1 MPFIPNTP
9 ESLLGRSDSKDPSS
23 TCRGITSNGRAC
35 RRSVARAAGGDKEL
49 YCWQH
54 KDQAC
59 GSPHCTPLPQSIP
72 EGRNNSLDTLADRIG
87 LVNLQDGPQK
97 HRPSRPKP
105 KQQSLKC
112 CFCFEL
118 PIDQIDENEPP
129 PRPRP
134 QPRPVQGATAAS
146 GPGARPSR
154 VHVGPASPSKASR
167 KSAAQRR
174 TLALIP
180 DSLEPLAAS
189 NIKAELAR
197 PYAEAEEAG
206 FVYMFW
212 LTPAS
217 KQAAAPVDAARS
229 LLAPPP
235 SPSSRS
241 RRPSDVVS
249 RFAAAQDARS
259 ASSPSCAPMLLKI
272 GRAANVQR
280 RMNQWQ
286 RQCGYDIEVL
296 RFYPYLPSAG
306 ESSGQVP
313 RMTPH
318 CRRVERLIHLELAA
332 MGLRANL
339 GTCEACGREHR
350 EWFQV
355 EASRDAIRSVDGV
368 IRKWVQWDESNTR

>member
-9 ESLLGRSDSKDPSS
+9 ESLLGRSDSKDASR
-23 TCRGITSNGRAC
+23 TCRGITSTGRAC
-35 RRSVARAAGGDKEL
+35 RRPVPRAAGAGQPR

-54 KDQAC
+54 HDQASA
-59 GSPHCTPLPQSIP
+59 SPHGPRLPQSIV
-72 EGRNNSLDTLADRIG
+72 EARNSLDTLADRIG
-87 LVNLQDGPQK
+87 LVSLDNGAHK
-97 HRPSRPKP
+97 HKPRPSIPAAKT

-112 CFCFEL
+112 CFCFSL
-118 PIDQIDENEPP
+118 PIDEVEEMQPP
-129 PRPRP
+129 PRPR
-134 QPRPVQGATAAS
+134 PRPVQGATPAS
-146 GPGARPSR
+146 VPASKPAR
-154 VHVGPASPSKASR
+154 VHVASASKPLR
-167 KSAAQRR
+167 QSAADKRAQ
-174 TLALIP
+174 ALVP

-189 NIKAELAR
+189 AIKAELSR

-217 KQAAAPVDAARS
+217 KKAAPPLDAARS
-229 LLAPPP
+229 LLAPPSSP
-235 SPSSRS
+235 SPRS
-241 RRPSDVVS
+241 RGPSDVVS
-249 RFAAAQDARS
+249 RFSATQDARS
-259 ASSPSCAPMLLKI
+259 ASSSPRAPMLLKI

-286 RQCGYDIEVL
+286 RQCGYEIQVL
-296 RFYPYLPSAG
+296 RFYPYLAG
-306 ESSGQVP
+306 ASESSGQVP

-332 MGLRANL
+332 MGLGADL

-355 EASRDAIRSVDGV
+355 EASREGIGSVDGV
-368 IRKWVQWDESNTR
+368 IRKWVQWDESSKR